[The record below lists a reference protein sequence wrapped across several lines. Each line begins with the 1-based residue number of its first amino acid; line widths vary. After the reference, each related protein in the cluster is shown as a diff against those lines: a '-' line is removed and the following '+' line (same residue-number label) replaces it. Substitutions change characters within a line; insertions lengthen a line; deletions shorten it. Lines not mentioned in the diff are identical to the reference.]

1 MSIVMR
7 LISVIVACN
16 FGCDQSTTSPPHDVR
31 DATSLDGA
39 ACPDDPSSGCPC
51 DGSSPSI
58 NACCLGVGYGLVC
71 EPTYNSNDEYEY
83 RWSDFRDCGCIR
95 GPPCEGYE
103 VYEHCYMRGP

>member
-7 LISVIVACN
+7 LTSVVVALN
-16 FGCDQSTTSPPHDVR
+16 FGCDQSTTSPPPDVR

-39 ACPDDPSSGCPC
+39 ACTDDPSSGCPC
-51 DGSSPSI
+51 DGSSPAI

-103 VYEHCYMRGP
+103 VYEHCYMGGP